1 MQPAEVGPGQ
11 PLDYAVTGFGQ
22 SDANHAAVVA
32 IRYPLDQ
39 PGRLSPV
46 DELHRAMRPQQ
57 QVAGEVAHGRRL
69 LFRVSLYRHQQ
80 LVLYMGKGRRF
91 SLVLAPALEFAQSDP
106 EFQQS
111 LEIPPG
117 HPRHRHLHN
126 LSSMPRTAGNFRQ
139 HARGRCRK
147 CLRHSIGSQV
157 RWSCGHCPHTCTLP
171 PGLLDAGTSRPPSAR
186 WRRSA
191 TARQR
196 AESGPDRGYGASSP
210 PTWPPG
216 RARRPGIKPAASVP
230 VAEVI
235 SAYDIN
241 MRSVSAS
248 GGDDRYEALQI
259 PGPGHHMR
267 RG

>member
-1 MQPAEVGPGQ
+1 MQPAEVGLGQ

-22 SDANHAAVVA
+22 SDANHTAVVA
-32 IRYPLDQ
+32 VRYPLDQ

-46 DELHRAMRPQQ
+46 DELHSAMRAQQ
-57 QVAGEVAHGRRL
+57 QVAGEVAHSRRL

-147 CLRHSIGSQV
+147 CLRHSIGKPGPLV
-157 RWSCGHCPHTCTLP
+157 MRTLP
-171 PGLLDAGTSRPPSAR
+171 AHLHSAARPAGR
-186 WRRSA
+186 WHIT
-191 TARQR
+191 TAFGALAAAGRIR
-196 AESGPDRGYGASSP
+196 A
-210 PTWPPG
+210 
-216 RARRPGIKPAASVP
+216 
-230 VAEVI
+230 
-235 SAYDIN
+235 
-241 MRSVSAS
+241 
-248 GGDDRYEALQI
+248 
-259 PGPGHHMR
+259 
-267 RG
+267 